1 MAWQQVGRPG
11 FTGDRSPIH
20 KWNSVGQTV
29 EGVYKGTREGK
40 FGPLA
45 IVQTSGGETACAT
58 SKLLMDKLKG
68 LQPGDLVKI
77 EYLGKKKGQSGYE
90 YKDFLVFMDVPHVG
104 DGDLSKTVFSGGKLG
119 GQLEDSIE
127 FVSLKNLIEAEK
139 GKTIA
144 DAIAGAAKL
153 SGDPVKSLREAMEQI
168 GVVSF

>member
-1 MAWQQVGRPG
+1 MAWQQVGQPT
-11 FTGDRSPIH
+11 FSGDRSPIL

-45 IVQTSGGETACAT
+45 IVLTSGGEVACGT

-68 LQPGDLVKI
+68 LVAGDLVKI

-90 YKDFLVFMDVPHVG
+90 YKDFQVFMDVASPAE
-104 DGDLSKTVFSGGKLG
+104 KNTKLG
-119 GQLEDSIE
+119 SQLQDSIE
-127 FVSLKNLIEAEK
+127 FERLRKLIEAEK
-139 GKTIA
+139 GKVIA
-144 DAIAGAAKL
+144 DAIAAAAKMA
-153 SGDPVKSLREAMEQI
+153 GDPVKSLREAMEQF